1 MGPWGSLL
9 HGLFSQVFAL
19 LLLLRSVVMIA
30 RRKAVSAAGRDPA
43 MVLSLLERA
52 EKGNG
57 GKASIVSVDT
67 AMSSHVNHLITAR
80 GSARGSLQ
88 DMGGFLPETAIKRLD
103 ASVGKRKSYHQSA
116 KQMNDAEEPVENVAN
131 LELVTK
137 KEITLEDAKQR
148 AASA

>member
-1 MGPWGSLL
+1 MGY
-9 HGLFSQVFAL
+9 SQVFAL
-19 LLLLRSVVMIA
+19 LLPMRSVVMIA
-30 RRKAVSAAGRDPA
+30 RKKAASAAGRNPA
-43 MVLSLLERA
+43 MVLSPLEFAERA
-52 EKGNG
+52 NG

-80 GSARGSLQ
+80 GRARGSLQ
-88 DMGGFLPETAIKRLD
+88 DMGGILPETAIKRLD

-131 LELVTK
+131 GKLVTK
-137 KEITLEDAKQR
+137 KEITSEDANQR